1 MRSLYWKIFISFWL
15 ATILIIFTTAWV
27 ISHIVQKSSLPAQ
40 EQLFMDSYANAA
52 VATYESGRQTALLKW
67 LNKIGISRHMSIYL
81 LSSSGEIIG
90 THAVPEN
97 VKKVAENLLQDQL
110 SEGILKSGKLIV
122 SHEILSTSGKFYRLA
137 AVSEKPI
144 YHFVGVPWA
153 GLAIRLILATF
164 ISGLICYLLSRYLTQ
179 PLRSLGMAAKSIA
192 TGKLNTRVGPLRGHY
207 NDEIAQLS
215 NEFDRMAEQL
225 ETLITSKERLL
236 QDISH
241 ELRSPL
247 ARLQIAIELGRNKT
261 KGLADTEFN
270 RMELECARL
279 NALITEV
286 LDFARLEKSTTDLN
300 LSKVDLSALL
310 HNIIRDANY
319 EVGEETPRVN
329 AGVIE
334 PCSLLLDERLIH
346 RAIENV
352 VRNALHYSPATEQV
366 VVSLKHDE
374 TKEHIY
380 IDISDKGPGVPK
392 DQLDKIFSP
401 FYRVDTSRTKKTG
414 GYGLGLA
421 IAARSIY
428 LHHGEIMALNNP
440 DGGLLVRIILDSKSD
455 IKTEISELNSV
466 MANTST
472 YNVKVKN

>member
-81 LSSSGEIIG
+81 LSSTGEIIG

-440 DGGLLVRIILDSKSD
+440 DGGLLVRVILDSKSD

>member
-15 ATILIIFTTAWV
+15 ATILIIFTTAWI
-27 ISHIVQKSSLPAQ
+27 ISHIVHKSSLPAQ

-52 VATYESGRQTALLKW
+52 VATYESGQQSALLKW

-81 LSSSGEIIG
+81 LTSTGEIIG
-90 THAVPEN
+90 THVAPEN

-153 GLAIRLILATF
+153 GLTIRLILAIF

-192 TGKLNTRVGPLRGHY
+192 KGKLNTRVGHLKGH
-207 NDEIAQLS
+207 NKDEIAQLS
-215 NEFDRMAEQL
+215 AEFDRMAEQV
-225 ETLITSKERLL
+225 ETLVKSKERLL

-247 ARLQIAIELGRNKT
+247 ARLQIAIELGRKKT
-261 KGLADTEFN
+261 NHLADGEFN
-270 RMELECARL
+270 RMELECSRL
-279 NALITEV
+279 NALITEI
-286 LDFARLEKSTTDLN
+286 LDFARLKRSTTDLDFN
-300 LSKVDLSALL
+300 KVELSTLL
-310 HNIIRDANY
+310 LNIINDANF
-319 EVGEETPRVN
+319 EFGNELPRVK
-329 AGVIE
+329 AGIIE
-334 PCSLLLDERLIH
+334 SCHILIDERLIH

-352 VRNALHYSPATEQV
+352 VRNALHYSPTTEQV
-366 VVSLKHDE
+366 TVSLKHNE
-374 TKEHIY
+374 TQEYIY
-380 IDISDKGPGVPK
+380 IDISDKGPGVPE
-392 DQLDKIFSP
+392 DQLNRIFNP

-421 IAARSIY
+421 IAARAIQ
-428 LHHGEIMALNNP
+428 LHHGEIIASNNP
-440 DGGLLVRIILDSKSD
+440 DGGLLVRIILGSCNQES
-455 IKTEISELNSV
+455 
-466 MANTST
+466 
-472 YNVKVKN
+472 

>member
-15 ATILIIFTTAWV
+15 ATILIIFTTAWI
-27 ISHIVQKSSLPAQ
+27 ISHIVHKSSLPAQ

-52 VATYESGRQTALLKW
+52 VATYESGQQAALLKW

-81 LSSSGEIIG
+81 LTSTGEIIG
-90 THAVPEN
+90 THVAPEN

-137 AVSEKPI
+137 AVSEQPI

-153 GLAIRLILATF
+153 GLAIRLILAIF

-192 TGKLNTRVGPLRGHY
+192 KGKLNTRVGHLRGH
-207 NDEIAQLS
+207 NKDEIAQLS
-215 NEFDRMAEQL
+215 AEFDRMAEQV
-225 ETLITSKERLL
+225 ETLVKSKERLL

-247 ARLQIAIELGRNKT
+247 ARLQIAIELGRKKT
-261 KGLADTEFN
+261 NHLADGEFN
-270 RMELECARL
+270 RMELECSRL
-279 NALITEV
+279 NALITEI

-300 LSKVDLSALL
+300 CNEVDLSTLL
-310 HNIIRDANY
+310 LNIINDANF
-319 EVGEETPRVN
+319 EFGNELPRVK

-334 PCSLLLDERLIH
+334 PCQLFLDERLIH

-366 VVSLKHDE
+366 TVSLTRDK
-374 TKEHIY
+374 TQEHIY
-380 IDISDKGPGVPK
+380 IDITDKGPGVPE
-392 DQLDKIFSP
+392 DQLNRIFNP
-401 FYRVDTSRTKKTG
+401 FYRVDTSRAKKNRGVWFRISYCCSCNSTSSG
-414 GYGLGLA
+414 RNSGL
-421 IAARSIY
+421 
-428 LHHGEIMALNNP
+428 
-440 DGGLLVRIILDSKSD
+440 K
-455 IKTEISELNSV
+455 
-466 MANTST
+466 
-472 YNVKVKN
+472 

>member
-15 ATILIIFTTAWV
+15 ATILIIFTTAWI
-27 ISHIVQKSSLPAQ
+27 ISHIVHKSSLPAQ

-52 VATYESGRQTALLKW
+52 VATYESGQQAALLKW

-81 LSSSGEIIG
+81 LTSTGEIIG
-90 THAVPEN
+90 THVAPEN

-137 AVSEKPI
+137 AVSEQPI

-153 GLAIRLILATF
+153 GLAIRLILAIF

-192 TGKLNTRVGPLRGHY
+192 KGKLNTRVGHLRGH
-207 NDEIAQLS
+207 NKDEIAQLS
-215 NEFDRMAEQL
+215 AEFDRMAEQV
-225 ETLITSKERLL
+225 ETLVKSKERLL

-247 ARLQIAIELGRNKT
+247 ARLQIAIELGRKKT
-261 KGLADTEFN
+261 NYLADGEFN
-270 RMELECARL
+270 RMELECSRL
-279 NALITEV
+279 NALITEI

-300 LSKVDLSALL
+300 CNEVDLSTLL
-310 HNIIRDANY
+310 LNIINDANF
-319 EVGEETPRVN
+319 EFGNELPRVK

-334 PCSLLLDERLIH
+334 PCQLFLDERLIH

-366 VVSLKHDE
+366 TVSLTRDK
-374 TKEHIY
+374 TQEHIY
-380 IDISDKGPGVPK
+380 IDITDKGPGVPE
-392 DQLDKIFSP
+392 DQLNRIFNP
-401 FYRVDTSRTKKTG
+401 FYRVDTSRAKKTG

-421 IAARSIY
+421 IAARAIQ
-428 LHHGEIMALNNP
+428 LHQGEIVASNNP
-440 DGGLLVRIILDSKSD
+440 DCGLLVRIK
-455 IKTEISELNSV
+455 LNSS
-466 MANTST
+466 NPE
-472 YNVKVKN
+472 K